1 MINTLKIIKK
11 MSIICLDDS
20 EIFKPLQPYLA
31 GRSEESFPS
40 KNINERENISYTIS
54 MLMEMI
60 LTQH

>member
-1 MINTLKIIKK
+1 

-20 EIFKPLQPYLA
+20 EIFKPLQPYLV

-60 LTQH
+60 LT